1 VTDWFPGKVLGIET
15 SCDETSAALVEGSAV
30 MTNVVSSQA
39 ELHARWGG
47 IVPEAA
53 ARAHVEAIVPVL
65 ELAVGKDRPDAIA
78 VTDRPGLVG
87 ALAVGVAA
95 AEALALAWEV
105 PLIGVHHIE
114 GHILSVLADGATPE
128 FPMLCLVASGGHTEL
143 FEAAAPG
150 RYRRLAATLDDASG
164 EAFDKGARL
173 LGLGYP
179 GGKEVEQAAAGGEPG
194 RYRLP
199 VGVPRDPTAFSFSG
213 LKTAAAR
220 LVESEGDGLDVPSAA
235 LALQEAIVS
244 SLVRKV
250 VHWLP
255 QSDARTVS
263 LVGGVAANRRLRSA
277 MAEAASSWGRSFVA
291 AEPSLCT
298 DNAAMVALAG
308 SLRLARGER
317 SQAMCALAVAELP
330 GLEAL
335 G

>member
-1 VTDWFPGKVLGIET
+1 MQWFPGQVLGIET
-15 SCDETSAALVEGSAV
+15 SCDETAAALTEGSNIL
-30 MTNVVSSQA
+30 TNVVSSQA

-65 ELAVGKDRPDAIA
+65 ELAVGSRRPDAVA

-95 AEALALAWEV
+95 AEALALAWRV
-105 PLIGVHHIE
+105 PIVGVHHIE
-114 GHILSVLADGATPE
+114 GHILSVLADGAQPE
-128 FPMLCLVASGGHTEL
+128 FPLLCLVASGGHTEL
-143 FEAAAPG
+143 YESPSPG
-150 RYRRLAATLDDASG
+150 RYRQLAATLDDAAG

-179 GGKEVEQAAAGGEPG
+179 GGKEVEAAAQSGQPG

-199 VGVPRDPTAFSFSG
+199 IGVPRDRTAFSFSG
-213 LKTAAAR
+213 LKTAVAR
-220 LVESEGDGLDVPSAA
+220 LVEAEGAALDVPSAA
-235 LALQEAIVS
+235 LALQEAIVA

-250 VHWLP
+250 EAWLP
-255 QSDARTVS
+255 HSDARTVA

-277 MAEAASSWGRSFVA
+277 MAETAAGWGRSFVA
-291 AEPSLCT
+291 AAPSLCT

-308 SLRLARGER
+308 SLRLAAGER
-317 SQAMCALAVAELP
+317 QSALRAQAVAELP
-330 GLEAL
+330 GLEVL